1 MPDLPCVATS
11 IQHKDIIITTFHTA
25 EAYAKLVGWFY
36 NQLMVNQIPVQA
48 MTSWIFF
55 PFLSIHFRSISFLT
69 EELYYDGIG
78 ERVYTIEQTDN
89 LGPIS

>member
-55 PFLSIHFRSISFLT
+55 PF
-69 EELYYDGIG
+69 
-78 ERVYTIEQTDN
+78 
-89 LGPIS
+89 